1 MNKQPNNTSPP
12 DKPFGHI
19 HKDVILKNFWRDN
32 EHFADLFNAVI
43 FNGEQLLTSDN
54 LTEMDTDVSTTIKSK
69 IYNESITRNRD
80 VVKKMCDGIKFNILG
95 LEIQD
100 KTHYAMP
107 LRTMTYDA
115 LGYIKEYNLFKKRHK
130 LNNDLSYSSESFLS
144 GINKDDLFHPIITL
158 VLYYGE
164 TPWDGPLCLSDMMIH
179 MSERI
184 KPYFSN
190 YRLNLIQ
197 ILDSDRFPFYNED
210 VKNLFDIIRL
220 IYQKDMK
227 SIYNK
232 YEFTNVD
239 YDVIELISIITDN
252 PRLLKLYNNTQSN
265 TSSAI
270 GGDIMCK
277 AFKELEAEW
286 MERGIEQGIER
297 GIEQGFEQGI
307 EQGIEQ
313 GTQHAI
319 ITMLEFGIT
328 KEQILTKY
336 SNEELKNA
344 EAAML
349 NSKCNN

>member
-1 MNKQPNNTSPP
+1 M
-12 DKPFGHI
+12 
-19 HKDVILKNFWRDN
+19 
-32 EHFADLFNAVI
+32 
-43 FNGEQLLTSDN
+43 
-54 LTEMDTDVSTTIKSK
+54 
-69 IYNESITRNRD
+69 
-80 VVKKMCDGIKFNILG
+80 
-95 LEIQD
+95 
-100 KTHYAMP
+100 
-107 LRTMTYDA
+107 
-115 LGYIKEYNLFKKRHK
+115 
-130 LNNDLSYSSESFLS
+130 
-144 GINKDDLFHPIITL
+144 
-158 VLYYGE
+158 
-164 TPWDGPLCLSDMMIH
+164 
-179 MSERI
+179 
-184 KPYFSN
+184 YFSN

-210 VKNLFDIIRL
+210 VKSLFDIIRL

-286 MERGIEQGIER
+286 MERGIEQGFEQGMERGIER

-344 EAAML
+344 EATML